1 MRKPLLLG
9 VAFLLIGMTAVTLVA
24 QDRDAS
30 EGTRDRLVGAWRL
43 AWLEEE
49 GADGKIRR
57 ADCTGL
63 LVYTRDGHMSVQVMY
78 GSPQANSQAA
88 TSAAPVQYA
97 QGGYEASFGT
107 YEIDKSNRTFT
118 FHVEGALVRALVGK
132 DLPRAFEFS
141 GEQLIVKSTYPEEHW
156 RVAWEHY

>member
-1 MRKPLLLG
+1 MKKLPSRAVLSLL
-9 VAFLLIGMTAVTLVA
+9 MAVTATTLSGS
-24 QDRDAS
+24 QNRGGD
-30 EGTRDRLVGAWRL
+30 EGIRERFVGAWRL

-49 GADGKIRR
+49 GADRKIHR

-78 GSPQANSQAA
+78 GNRQAGA
-88 TSAAPVQYA
+88 SAAPLQYA

-107 YEIDKSNRTFT
+107 YEIDEPAHSFT
-118 FHVEGALVRALVGK
+118 YHVEGALVRSLIGK
-132 DLPRAFEFS
+132 NLPRAFDFS
-141 GEQLIVKSTYPEEHW
+141 GKQLIVKSTHPEEHW